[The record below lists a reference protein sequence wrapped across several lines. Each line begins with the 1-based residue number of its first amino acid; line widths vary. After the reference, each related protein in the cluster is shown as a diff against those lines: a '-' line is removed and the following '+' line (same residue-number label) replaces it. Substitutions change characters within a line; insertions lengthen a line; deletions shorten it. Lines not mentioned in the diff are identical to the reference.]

1 MDPTAE
7 FFAKLKKLAVTLES
21 ETGRLQQVF
30 ESRKSE
36 DDTDTTATAMR
47 AYHEVNC
54 DVGNL
59 KGQIQEQL
67 VQQKAKEKEV
77 NSFIKE
83 CKMMEE
89 RISQDIHT
97 LKERWEKY
105 GYQGQKDTQKPAST
119 NCHESATE
127 DKMENEAKTGGGGSD
142 EDEPKDAGDVQPTSP
157 PVDGRPPVTDGLRTP
172 QLSDFGLSEM
182 VLKKGLAGSDWCEPP
197 APQISLPRPFG
208 TPGPPPMPVTPKCAL
223 WLDDD
228 EPQTPKL
235 QEFAISEPTLCLL
248 NDFTM
253 DLFKKNAQ
261 KPQRPIEDISVPV
274 NLKLETLQV
283 KDDLESPELPELS
296 APGFQIK
303 KAKCSRD
310 PPTQI
315 NGTPV
320 SATLRGET
328 ATTPEIP
335 ALKTPYLKHL
345 VSAKKLGP
353 TGAQASDGSHVSAP
367 LLPPLKGSMS
377 FAGVEEQQMPVM
389 PHLESA
395 LANSLHGK
403 STNVVKNGGEHEGL
417 SRVYGLELDGRTQE
431 FNLGTPRLRM
441 ELEDP
446 STPEMPDLSSIT
458 QDICKLVSQA
468 QLKKTA
474 MMATRPDIRTDKI
487 DLHKAV
493 SMVSDSEFQ
502 SLPNYL
508 KLTTLHNLNQ
518 AVHNINTFMAD
529 HPGEREEF
537 PIEELQRIINAGTKT
552 PVYILCLTELK
563 RLTHVGGVKNT
574 SVYKLNVHS

>member
-36 DDTDTTATAMR
+36 DDTGETKQPRQCSRIGPNGSCQVLISDTTAT
-47 AYHEVNC
+47 
-54 DVGNL
+54 
-59 KGQIQEQL
+59 
-67 VQQKAKEKEV
+67 V

-105 GYQGQKDTQKPAST
+105 GT

-182 VLKKGLAGSDWCEPP
+182 VLKKGLAGCDWCEPP

-253 DLFKKNAQ
+253 DLFKKN
-261 KPQRPIEDISVPV
+261 ISS
-274 NLKLETLQV
+274 LSFT
-283 KDDLESPELPELS
+283 DDLESPELPELS

-345 VSAKKLGP
+345 VSAKK
-353 TGAQASDGSHVSAP
+353 SAIFP
-367 LLPPLKGSMS
+367 ALL
-377 FAGVEEQQMPVM
+377 FQ
-389 PHLESA
+389 
-395 LANSLHGK
+395 K

-417 SRVYGLELDGRTQE
+417 SRGYGLELDGRTQE

-458 QDICKLVSQA
+458 QDICKVCKIISNHVVPVFWVTVPSTTSTHSWQITQA
-468 QLKKTA
+468 
-474 MMATRPDIRTDKI
+474 
-487 DLHKAV
+487 
-493 SMVSDSEFQ
+493 
-502 SLPNYL
+502 
-508 KLTTLHNLNQ
+508 
-518 AVHNINTFMAD
+518 
-529 HPGEREEF
+529 
-537 PIEELQRIINAGTKT
+537 RIHLI
-552 PVYILCLTELK
+552 
-563 RLTHVGGVKNT
+563 T
-574 SVYKLNVHS
+574 SCGYC

>member
-36 DDTDTTATAMR
+36 DDTATAMR

-59 KGQIQEQL
+59 K
-67 VQQKAKEKEV
+67 VTHVANQKAKEKEV

-105 GYQGQKDTQKPAST
+105 GYQGQKDTQKP
-119 NCHESATE
+119 
-127 DKMENEAKTGGGGSD
+127 MENEAKTGGGGSD

-182 VLKKGLAGSDWCEPP
+182 VLKKGLAGCDWCEPP

-253 DLFKKNAQ
+253 DLFKKN
-261 KPQRPIEDISVPV
+261 ISS
-274 NLKLETLQV
+274 LSFT
-283 KDDLESPELPELS
+283 DDLESPELPELS

-345 VSAKKLGP
+345 VSAKK
-353 TGAQASDGSHVSAP
+353 
-367 LLPPLKGSMS
+367 
-377 FAGVEEQQMPVM
+377 
-389 PHLESA
+389 
-395 LANSLHGK
+395 K

-417 SRVYGLELDGRTQE
+417 SRGYGLELDGRTQE

-458 QDICKLVSQA
+458 QDICKVCKIISNHVVPVFWVTVSFIWQLV
-468 QLKKTA
+468 
-474 MMATRPDIRTDKI
+474 

-529 HPGEREEF
+529 HPEREEF

-574 SVYKLNVHS
+574 SVYKLNVTFD